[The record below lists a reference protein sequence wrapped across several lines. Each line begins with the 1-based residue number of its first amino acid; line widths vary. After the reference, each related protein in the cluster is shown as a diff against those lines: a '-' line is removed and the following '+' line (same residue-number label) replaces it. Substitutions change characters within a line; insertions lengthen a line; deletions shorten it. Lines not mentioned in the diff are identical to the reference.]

1 MHRNSENDS
10 KLKDSKIFKFF
21 GRHKKLIIIILI
33 IAAAVAIL
41 INKMKSDRERA
52 AKEAL
57 SEGIN
62 TSTVMRGDVSNE
74 LTSSGTL
81 EPKDTYTITSQV
93 SGEVLQADFEEGD
106 EVEKGDVLYVIDQSD
121 ISNNVDQTQRNLE
134 SAKESYEQAKI
145 EYDEAISDLG
155 GGTVKA
161 AQSGYVR
168 NITLKAGDTLNQ
180 GSNDIAELYNDS
192 AMTVRLA
199 FLSTDAD
206 ALSIGQ
212 DVAVE
217 IGDTGETI
225 PGRVE
230 EKSDLIETINSGTMV
245 KYVKILVTNPG
256 GLTESDRAIAY
267 SGDIVS
273 VSDGNFEAYESSTLK
288 VDLPSQV
295 KVKDVLVQEGQ
306 YVSAGTAL
314 FTITSDTLRDAVN
327 SAENSLKTAEN
338 NLKDAEENVDSV
350 NENVNKYTITAPIS
364 GQIIVKNTKVGDN
377 VNTGNSTTELA
388 LIYDLSELTFEMS
401 IDELDISDVEV
412 GQEVVITADAFEDK
426 SFKGHVSN
434 VGINGTSSNGVTTYP
449 VVVTLD
455 EDEGLLPGMNVDG
468 VIVLDKS
475 EDTLYVPANA
485 LQRGNIVY
493 VKDESLTDENV
504 LADTGEAD
512 EGMPSAR
519 VSDAPAGF
527 TAVRVETGLI
537 SDDYVEI
544 LSGLS
549 EGQEVYVK
557 DSAQSYGF
565 GGMMMSV
572 SGPGGG
578 PGGGGPGGG
587 GPR

>member
-121 ISNNVDQTQRNLE
+121 ISNNVDQTLRNLD

-161 AQSGYVR
+161 SQSGYVR

-206 ALSIGQ
+206 SLSIVQ
-212 DVAVE
+212 DVA
-217 IGDTGETI
+217 
-225 PGRVE
+225 
-230 EKSDLIETINSGTMV
+230 
-245 KYVKILVTNPG
+245 
-256 GLTESDRAIAY
+256 
-267 SGDIVS
+267 
-273 VSDGNFEAYESSTLK
+273 F
-288 VDLPSQV
+288 
-295 KVKDVLVQEGQ
+295 
-306 YVSAGTAL
+306 
-314 FTITSDTLRDAVN
+314 
-327 SAENSLKTAEN
+327 
-338 NLKDAEENVDSV
+338 
-350 NENVNKYTITAPIS
+350 
-364 GQIIVKNTKVGDN
+364 
-377 VNTGNSTTELA
+377 
-388 LIYDLSELTFEMS
+388 
-401 IDELDISDVEV
+401 
-412 GQEVVITADAFEDK
+412 
-426 SFKGHVSN
+426 
-434 VGINGTSSNGVTTYP
+434 
-449 VVVTLD
+449 
-455 EDEGLLPGMNVDG
+455 
-468 VIVLDKS
+468 
-475 EDTLYVPANA
+475 
-485 LQRGNIVY
+485 
-493 VKDESLTDENV
+493 
-504 LADTGEAD
+504 
-512 EGMPSAR
+512 
-519 VSDAPAGF
+519 
-527 TAVRVETGLI
+527 
-537 SDDYVEI
+537 
-544 LSGLS
+544 
-549 EGQEVYVK
+549 
-557 DSAQSYGF
+557 
-565 GGMMMSV
+565 
-572 SGPGGG
+572 
-578 PGGGGPGGG
+578 
-587 GPR
+587 